1 MKTIGDAHST
11 ARPKALVDREP
22 KKLGTPVRV
31 EAPDATKEQK
41 EKGEAK

>member
-11 ARPKALVDREP
+11 VRPKALSEREP

-31 EAPDATKEQK
+31 EVPDDKGGNKEG
-41 EKGEAK
+41 EKK